1 MVGHICTCLALAE
14 RATEVAKMDWDAL
27 ASERTYHVRGRGL
40 RELNRFFY
48 LMGWTMG
55 RRDVGKPQ
63 VEMAGWIADLADL
76 KPVMRELRRLA
87 RKYDRQSTTGGSVSA
102 REAR

>member
-1 MVGHICTCLALAE
+1 M
-14 RATEVAKMDWDAL
+14 
-27 ASERTYHVRGRGL
+27 RGKGL

-48 LMGWTMG
+48 LAGWTKG

-76 KPVMRELRRLA
+76 KAVKRELKRLA
-87 RKYDRQSTTGGSVSA
+87 RKYDSRA
-102 REAR
+102 REGAA